1 MYENVEFMMR
11 FSYTELFVHAVLLVK
26 CQFKWILH
34 VIYSDTVIL
43 PKLQCSLVNL
53 LFILTQ
59 CLPLITNDMLKT

>member
-1 MYENVEFMMR
+1 MYENVEFMQ
-11 FSYTELFVHAVLLVK
+11 LFVHAVLLVK

-43 PKLQCSLVNL
+43 PKLQCSLVYL

-59 CLPLITNDMLKT
+59 CLPLIINDMLKT